1 MTQLG
6 FERTKPNLRQK
17 SLDSE
22 RDMRFMCRTRFF
34 EVVPVGALSPCVVTF
49 PGEANGNSRGEVN
62 SGWLVCRAPSASCLS
77 LPLFFCTHTHTHS
90 SACTDSSRTAFL
102 RLSSPLFPSLGFLL
116 SDGSP
121 PWQVERIRVC
131 RCPGVRRN
139 VGRIRT
145 RFVME
150 SHREVAARN
159 FRLILRLS
167 KFPVSFS
174 PGVETRFRSFV
185 CKPSNRMFKS
195 PSDSSARF
203 S

>member
-1 MTQLG
+1 
-6 FERTKPNLRQK
+6 
-17 SLDSE
+17 
-22 RDMRFMCRTRFF
+22 MCRTRFF

-167 KFPVSFS
+167 KFLSLPAWKLDFV
-174 PGVETRFRSFV
+174 RSFASLRIECLNLLPTV
-185 CKPSNRMFKS
+185 RHVSLSVRLHQKC
-195 PSDSSARF
+195 
-203 S
+203 